1 MSTTAYI
8 SLPVASFDLY
18 VGQWQAGNFVQAD
31 DHAMRA
37 TDDVAAAMHVKSD
50 AIAERQ
56 QPAHH
61 AHTDFKIDAGTNNE
75 VAVAQ
80 PLAEHQVMLAIFQ
93 IFSHPANE
101 CL

>member
-1 MSTTAYI
+1 MSRIACI

-18 VGQWQAGNFVQAD
+18 VWQWQAGNFVQAD

-93 IFSHPANE
+93 IFSDPANK
-101 CL
+101 CF